1 MDSTEKVLQFI
12 ADSGMSDA
20 QFTREAGLSNGLI
33 GQWRSG
39 KQKASLKNLQKIA
52 DRFELDIST
61 FLESESTRVV
71 INPQKAEP
79 DWVEEIKKDPRKEGL
94 MKRLAKMDDETRLK
108 IEKIIDMLEGE

>member
-52 DRFELDIST
+52 DRFKLDIGVLLGTDSART
-61 FLESESTRVV
+61 A
-71 INPQKAEP
+71 IDPQKAKIIEKISNL
-79 DWVEEIKKDPRKEGL
+79 DVETL
-94 MKRLAKMDDETRLK
+94 LK
-108 IEKIIDMLEGE
+108 IEKIIDTLKGE

>member
-12 ADSGMSDA
+12 SDSGMSDA
-20 QFTREAGLSNGLI
+20 QFTREVGLSNGLI

-52 DRFELDIST
+52 DRFELDVGV
-61 FLESESTRVV
+61 FLRIDSARTVTD
-71 INPQKAEP
+71 PQKAKIIEKISSM
-79 DWVEEIKKDPRKEGL
+79 DVETL
-94 MKRLAKMDDETRLK
+94 LK